1 MTLAV
6 PRLPRV
12 PRVVACAAY
21 SVGNTDLVTALFDWL
36 VDPNPVVVPDQMPDY
51 VFRYIGSRGLLLT
64 ANGRE
69 LRLNAWSQMNDA
81 RESKQWQAS
90 GTLVAAGTYTT
101 AEMYTRIDDVLRR
114 GARLLALTT
123 DRLPVAGADPDSLF
137 HRGWGRASL
146 WAHYGHQH
154 EGVCLV
160 LDPAAIIEAIDELP
174 PKTTRYRTWGRINYV
189 DEPIRIDLAGTFH
202 DQSALDS
209 ALENLL
215 GTRWTISGL
224 HMTKNTDW
232 AYETELRIAVAEI
245 GLPADE
251 LDTPLMVPLG
261 NALKAV
267 VFGDAHPN
275 HNDVA
280 DEVRGALSVEPEFYQ
295 CVWTNGAPKLR
306 ALP

>member
-1 MTLAV
+1 MAV
-6 PRLPRV
+6 AFDGPRLLSV
-12 PRVVACAAY
+12 TRVVACEVY
-21 SVGNTDLVTALFDWL
+21 YVDNTDWMTALFDWL
-36 VDPNPVVVPDQMPDY
+36 VDPNPVAVPDQMPDY
-51 VFRYIGSRGLLLT
+51 VFRYIGSGGLLLT
-64 ANGRE
+64 ANNRE

-81 RESKQWQAS
+81 RESKQWQPS

-123 DRLPVAGADPDSLF
+123 DRLPVAGTDPDSLF
-137 HRGWGRASL
+137 HRGCGRAPL

-160 LDPAAIIEAIDELP
+160 LDPLAIIEAVDELP
-174 PKTTRYRTWGRINYV
+174 PKTTRYRTWGRVNYV

-202 DQSALDS
+202 DQSAL
-209 ALENLL
+209 ENLL
-215 GTRWTISGL
+215 GTRWAMSGL

-261 NALKAV
+261 DALKAV

-275 HNDVA
+275 PNDVA
-280 DEVRGALSVEPEFYQ
+280 DEVRGALHVEPEFYQ